1 LARDVEEE
9 GSQVIR
15 HIAMFRWKDDATDA
29 QKKRAADEVA
39 TLPSLVPSIR
49 AFACGE
55 DAGIN
60 QGNYHFA
67 VTADFEDAGGY
78 VAYRDNPD
86 HRAMIDADILPIV
99 ADRAGIQ
106 FEF

>member
-1 LARDVEEE
+1 L
-9 GSQVIR
+9 IR
-15 HIAMFRWKDDATDA
+15 HVVLFRWKDDATEA
-29 QKKRAADEVA
+29 QKKRAADEMA
-39 TLPSLVPSIR
+39 TLPTLVPSIR
-49 AFACGE
+49 AFACGG
-55 DAGIN
+55 DVGIN

-86 HRAMIDADILPIV
+86 HRAMVDEHIVPIA
-99 ADRAGIQ
+99 ADRAAIQ

>member
-29 QKKRAADEVA
+29 QKKHAADEIA

-55 DAGIN
+55 DAGIS

-99 ADRAGIQ
+99 AERAGIQ

>member
-9 GSQVIR
+9 GIQVIR

-29 QKKRAADEVA
+29 QKKRAADEIA

-55 DAGIN
+55 DAGIS

-99 ADRAGIQ
+99 AERAGIQ

>member
-1 LARDVEEE
+1 M
-9 GSQVIR
+9 IR
-15 HIAMFRWKDDATDA
+15 HVVLFRWKDDATEA

-39 TLPSLVPSIR
+39 RLPSLVPSVR

-55 DAGIN
+55 DVGIN

-67 VTADFEDAGGY
+67 VAADFEDPGGY

-86 HRAMIDADILPIV
+86 HRAMVEEHIVPIA
-99 ADRAGIQ
+99 ADRAAIQ

>member
-1 LARDVEEE
+1 M
-9 GSQVIR
+9 IR
-15 HIAMFRWKDDATDA
+15 HIVLFRWSDDATDA

-39 TLPSLVPSIR
+39 TLPSLVPSVR
-49 AFACGE
+49 AFACGP

-60 QGNYHFA
+60 QGNYDFA

-86 HRAMIDADILPIV
+86 HRAMVEQHIAPIA
-99 ADRAGIQ
+99 ADRAALQ